1 MKMRLTLAALAFTGL
16 STLASAQSTDFAGAH
31 SIDVFYG
38 DLNLQH
44 PAGAAVVMRRIRTAA
59 EQVCGGS
66 PDLREVPEKTRF
78 RACVST
84 VVRNAVA
91 DLNAARMSGAAS
103 GRRGTIVVT
112 RR

>member
-1 MKMRLTLAALAFTGL
+1 MKIRLTLAALAFAGL
-16 STLASAQSTDFAGAH
+16 STLASAQSTGFAP
-31 SIDVFYG
+31 SVDVSYG

-44 PAGAAVVMRRIRTAA
+44 PAGAAAVMRRIRTAA

-66 PDLREVPEKTRF
+66 PDLREVPETTRF